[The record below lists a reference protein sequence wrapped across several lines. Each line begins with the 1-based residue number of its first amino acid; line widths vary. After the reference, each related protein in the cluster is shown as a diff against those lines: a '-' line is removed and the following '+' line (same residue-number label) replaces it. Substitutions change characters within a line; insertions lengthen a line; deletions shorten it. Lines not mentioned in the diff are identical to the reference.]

1 MRPVLAVALVAV
13 LSLVAAAPAQGAINK
28 PRGFH
33 ESFAYMPAL
42 DSPDKTVVSGA
53 IDADIV
59 DARSAYGFFDSAGV
73 QVSGLSRVCWVHVG
87 TPCSDSAGRQISLT
101 LAPGSSFAMCFPGAT
116 SGRLHAKHA
125 LALYVDLAQDDD
137 LNSFSVDKSIVAPV
151 IDGSFAFSSIPA
163 IASVTPTAPRCSG
176 GGGLA
181 GLDDETL
188 LTIRDG
194 STVLGTLT
202 GKNAVVSFAGQP
214 SVPAIAAA
222 FVIVP
227 FAGAS
232 TSDITAASDRDAE
245 RGLDLNRVQELIRAL
260 DASHQGS
267 NVDRGSA
274 ESGGNNTQAILA
286 GMLNGALVRGRFPTE
301 GEPFR
306 FEDIHFV
313 RFQHLSVDATANG
326 LSWDGKAYLEV
337 EDGHVRGAHAL
348 AGFGWFKLPWWSYV
362 LIAIAIGLSVT
373 RMILKPDKS
382 EPRWDRLRWI
392 GWIFSIVTGIIVFL
406 LWDLEFRAVLGAS
419 YLHGS
424 SGQFRLVLGGLQN
437 LMLGIIWLAAIWP
450 TRSIL
455 RSTSMLLHQGTFM
468 GLAGGVAT
476 IFGFLAGATY
486 IRAYLGLILTKV
498 MERLA

>member
-13 LSLVAAAPAQGAINK
+13 LTLVAAAPAEGAINR
-28 PRGFH
+28 PRAFH
-33 ESFAYMPAL
+33 ESFGYMPAL
-42 DSPDKTVVSGA
+42 DSPEKTVVSGA

-59 DARSAYGFFDSAGV
+59 DARSAYGFFDSDGS
-73 QVSGLSRVCWVHVG
+73 QISGLTRVCWVHMG
-87 TPCSDSAGRQISLT
+87 TPCSDSASRQLSLT
-101 LAPGSSFAMCFPGAT
+101 LAPGSSFALCFPGAT
-116 SGRLHAKHA
+116 SGRLHAEHA

-151 IDGSFAFSSIPA
+151 VDGSFAFSSIPA
-163 IASVTPTAPRCSG
+163 IASVTATSPACSG

-181 GLDDETL
+181 GLDDATQ

-194 STVLGTLT
+194 SSVLATLT

-214 SVPAIAAA
+214 SVPAIAAD
-222 FVIVP
+222 FVIIP

-232 TSDITAASDRDAE
+232 TSDITTASDRDAE

-260 DASHQGS
+260 DASHQSS
-267 NVDRGSA
+267 NVERGRA
-274 ESGGNNTQAILA
+274 ETGGNNTQAVLA
-286 GMLNGALVRGRFPTE
+286 GMLNGAFVQGQFPTE
-301 GEPFR
+301 GQPFR

-313 RFQHLSVDATANG
+313 RFKHLSVDATATG

-337 EDGHVRGAHAL
+337 KDGDVRGAHSIV
-348 AGFGWFKLPWWSYV
+348 GFGWFKLPWWSYL

-392 GWIFSIVTGIIVFL
+392 GWVFSIVTGLLVFW

-419 YLHGS
+419 YLHGT
-424 SGQFRLVLGGLQN
+424 SGQFRLVIGGLQN
-437 LMLGIIWLAAIWP
+437 LMLGIIWLALIWP
-450 TRSIL
+450 MRSIL
-455 RSTSMLLHQGTFM
+455 RSTSMLMHQGTFM

-476 IFGFLAGATY
+476 IFGFLAGAAY